1 LPNELITLATIIFY
15 LEKIFINTPFAKSE
29 ILVGQPWE
37 SVDELLPESGV
48 VIITDDNIRNL
59 YGDKFPDLPVFSVSP
74 GEESKKLSVI
84 EHLAGKLLDSGMDRS
99 GFILAV
105 GGGVV
110 CDLAGFLASV
120 YMRGIRCG
128 FVSTSLLS
136 QVDASTGGKNGVNLG
151 ATKNMI
157 GTIRQPE
164 FVICDPA
171 MLLTLPE
178 EEYLSGLSELI
189 KTAVIGDKDLFEI
202 IENSNKEIIDRN
214 YDLLTMLVTKA
225 VSFKSMVVSED
236 EKETGLR
243 RILNFGHTYGHAIEL
258 QRSVKHGFAVA
269 SGMELASEF
278 SCEKG
283 FVSAEEKD
291 RIIYLLNRFSLLD
304 KQYISEKAMEE
315 LIIHDK
321 KKTGSSIHFVF
332 TEGIGQAS
340 VKKINVSEIMSFYK
354 KFRDKS

>member
-1 LPNELITLATIIFY
+1 MER
-15 LEKIFINTPFAKSE
+15 IFINTPFAKSE
-29 ILVGQPWE
+29 IIVGQQWE
-37 SVDELLPESGV
+37 SVDELLPETGV

-59 YGDKFPDLPVFSVSP
+59 YGDKFPDLPVFSVTP

-84 EHLAGKLLDSGMDRS
+84 ELLARRLLDSGIDRS

-151 ATKNMI
+151 PAKNMI

-164 FVICDPA
+164 FVICDPS
-171 MLLTLPE
+171 MLLTLPDD
-178 EEYLSGLSELI
+178 EYLSGLSELI

-202 IENSNKEIIDRN
+202 IENSKREILDRDR
-214 YDLLTMLVTKA
+214 DLLTMLVTKA

-236 EKETGLR
+236 ENETGLR
-243 RILNFGHTYGHAIEL
+243 RILNFGHTFGHAIEL
-258 QRSVKHGFAVA
+258 QRSAKHGFAVA

-283 FVSAEEKD
+283 FVSTEEKK
-291 RIIYLLNRFSLLD
+291 RITDLLRHFNLLD
-304 KQYISEKAMEE
+304 NKYISDKEMEE
-315 LIIHDK
+315 LIQHDK
-321 KKTGSSIHFVF
+321 KKAGSSIHFVF

-340 VKKINVSEIMSFYK
+340 VKKISVSEIMAFYK
-354 KFRDKS
+354 KFSAKS